1 MLSCEGQKVAES
13 ERHSAQGP
21 GEVAARG
28 TCPLAVLARLDGRHG
43 DGGSRKREAYR
54 RTWGRARAR
63 SEAEQRT
70 AGCFRGSRRAACV
83 RPAAEISLAGQARKG
98 ELGSSYQRFDTGLQE
113 ASDGPAT
120 AAQSPAT
127 DSAHESGATARSEVE
142 SGRDVRP
149 VFLCAEQDG
158 PELIRVVGLSGDS
171 CLLE

>member
-13 ERHSAQGP
+13 ERHGAEGP
-21 GEVAARG
+21 GGGRRPRCMSTCGAR
-28 TCPLAVLARLDGRHG
+28 TTRWPTR
-43 DGGSRKREAYR
+43 DGGSRKREACR

-63 SEAEQRT
+63 GEAEQRT

-98 ELGSSYQRFDTGLQE
+98 ELGSSYRRFDTGLQE

-120 AAQSPAT
+120 AAPSPAT
-127 DSAHESGATARSEVE
+127 DSAHDSGAAARSEVE

-149 VFLCAEQDG
+149 VLLCAEQDG
-158 PELIRVVGLSGDS
+158 PELIPVVGLSGDS